1 MVVYPCS
8 SCVRSGLWKPQGSSP
23 SSPHL
28 VGHVKTAVASAWVER
43 VGGKMVTSVWD
54 RDPRVKRV
62 AVGHLTPLF
71 FFNPLCLEHFLELNK
86 FLVLNLIYSCLE
98 TRVGV
103 LMCLIQFYSK
113 SIRSRYSSGVCAQE
127 VCACVECACNHTQ
140 ASNFLNAN
148 LRVCL
153 GIYRLP
159 IILLSPLME
168 RCKYP
173 YKSSSLLW
181 RLCWQTSK
189 QFLCRVWF
197 STLGIEPLRV
207 ELSGLVRNV

>member
-1 MVVYPCS
+1 MEAPGVFTKLSTLAGTCEDCS
-8 SCVRSGLWKPQGSSP
+8 CKCLSRKGWRKNGNICVGQRPQSE
-23 SSPHL
+23 
-28 VGHVKTAVASAWVER
+28 K
-43 VGGKMVTSVWD
+43 GGCGALNPTFF
-54 RDPRVKRV
+54 
-62 AVGHLTPLF
+62 F

-86 FLVLNLIYSCLE
+86 FLVFNLIYSCLE

-127 VCACVECACNHTQ
+127 VCACVECACNHMQ
-140 ASNFLNAN
+140 ASKFLNAN